1 MRIKVKNLNTRRIF
15 NVNNKYILPNYVL
28 IMLMMFVIVIAAESN
43 IQTMT
48 IESLESIQQQFTFA
62 DLIRITNNFERIL
75 GKGGFG
81 NVYHGY
87 INDTQVAVKVLSL
100 SSAQG
105 YQQFQAEASKYV
117 SYLLS
122 FHTNTYIEYNIK
134 LMKVILFESQ
144 VKILMRVHHR
154 NLTTLVGYCYEGTNM
169 GLVYEYMANGDLDAH
184 LSGWSHNKSI

>member
-1 MRIKVKNLNTRRIF
+1 
-15 NVNNKYILPNYVL
+15 
-28 IMLMMFVIVIAAESN
+28 
-43 IQTMT
+43 MT

-62 DLIRITNNFERIL
+62 DLIRITNNLERIL

-105 YQQFQAEASKYV
+105 YQQFQAEASKHV
-117 SYLLS
+117 SYLLN
-122 FHTNTYIEYNIK
+122 FHTNTYKEYNIK
-134 LMKVILFESQ
+134 LMKVILLESQ
-144 VKILMRVHHR
+144 VKLLMRVHHR

>member
-15 NVNNKYILPNYVL
+15 NVNNKYILLNYVL
-28 IMLMMFVIVIAAESN
+28 IMLMMFAIVIAAESN

-105 YQQFQAEASKYV
+105 YQQFQAEASKHV

-122 FHTNTYIEYNIK
+122 FHTNTYKDYNIK
-134 LMKVILFESQ
+134 LMKVILLESQ
-144 VKILMRVHHR
+144 VKLLMRVHHR
-154 NLTTLVGYCYEGTNM
+154 NLTTLVGYCYERTNM
-169 GLVYEYMANGDLDAH
+169 ELVYEYMANGDLDAH